1 MKKKLLGILII
12 FTFAF
17 ATPLLSQGPPNPP
30 VDPSVGGEVVG
41 GGAPIDGG
49 LGILLGFGLVYGIYR
64 YAIYMKTL
72 KTNLEIN
79 EHDSFSMTTYTN

>member
-30 VDPSVGGEVVG
+30 VDPSVGGEIVG

-49 LGILLGFGLVYGIYR
+49 LGILLGLSVMYGIYSFLLYR
-64 YAIYMKTL
+64 YKV
-72 KTNLEIN
+72 EIDQKV
-79 EHDSFSMTTYTN
+79 DSLP

>member
-30 VDPSVGGEVVG
+30 VDPSVGGEIVG

-49 LGILLGFGLVYGIYR
+49 LGILLGLSVMYGIYSFQLYR
-64 YAIYMKTL
+64 YKV
-72 KTNLEIN
+72 EIDQKV
-79 EHDSFSMTTYTN
+79 DSLP

>member
-1 MKKKLLGILII
+1 MKKKLLGITII
-12 FTFAF
+12 FIFAF

-49 LGILLGFGLVYGIYR
+49 LGILLGLGAMYGGT
-64 YAIYMKTL
+64 KL
-72 KTNLEIN
+72 HGKKLERN
-79 EHDSFSMTTYTN
+79 K

>member
-30 VDPSVGGEVVG
+30 ADPSVGGEIVG

-49 LGILLGFGLVYGIYR
+49 LGILLGMGMIYGGFKSR
-64 YAIYMKTL
+64 QNKVKKSRFNDVVL
-72 KTNLEIN
+72 
-79 EHDSFSMTTYTN
+79 

>member
-30 VDPSVGGEVVG
+30 VDPSVGGEIVG

-49 LGILLGFGLVYGIYR
+49 LGILLGLSVIYGGKKSMKKIKLTDRINLLV
-64 YAIYMKTL
+64 K
-72 KTNLEIN
+72 N
-79 EHDSFSMTTYTN
+79 